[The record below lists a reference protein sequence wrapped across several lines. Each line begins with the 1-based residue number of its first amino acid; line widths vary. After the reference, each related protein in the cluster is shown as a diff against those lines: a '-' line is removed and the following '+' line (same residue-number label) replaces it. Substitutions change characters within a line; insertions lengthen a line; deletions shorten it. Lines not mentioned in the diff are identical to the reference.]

1 MKISINKSNT
11 LLTPENQAAEQLRDM
26 LAASVP
32 EEIEGQIYI
41 ASNVKHLYNL
51 LWLIDID
58 ILVRGEFSNCIL
70 PHYYSLEEQGPKKDL
85 VVKDFLLAI
94 ELKSHQA
101 DRVSCKDSQIWV
113 KYSNKTQNV
122 THSID
127 LQRDHLIFALK
138 SEHTDV
144 IASDAIW
151 LNSVT
156 KEELSKITS
165 GQNVNALPNEF
176 EFKDLID
183 TILAQ
188 GVKPTYDEVNDCYV
202 LSAGISMEELDS
214 EMTFL
219 LQDMGVFDAG
229 YSDNEY
235 DALSEENE
243 NELEKQKQRYA
254 EAEAK
259 AKDYFY
265 NKKER
270 IPRYLSSGWL
280 EGFPDCPSVHA
291 IPISDEDLAEIKKI
305 VVSDVLSNEGSSKN
319 DLTYEEALELVS
331 FDKIYERNSQLHDLL
346 YGDCMITLEG
356 SDGMGNM
363 DDSHVPSE
371 IILEFPEYYY
381 RFVYVAFDSDK
392 DINPIRRNVDIPL
405 TDEEYIKLLTLYIL
419 SNSFIYTFNQL
430 LQDDQELACKIND
443 DIGCKLPRN
452 KVLTYSIFL
461 DEVKEDVN
469 TIRGIDPTAS
479 PDDLPF

>member
-1 MKISINKSNT
+1 MTINIINDSVSC
-11 LLTPENQAAEQLRDM
+11 LTAEGQAAVQLKDM
-26 LAASVP
+26 LTASIP

-51 LWLIDID
+51 LWLINID

-70 PHYYSLEEQGPKKDL
+70 PHYYSLEDKGPKKDL
-85 VVKDFLLAI
+85 VVKDFLILFD
-94 ELKSHQA
+94 LKSHQA
-101 DRVSCKDSQIWV
+101 DRVSCKDSQILV
-113 KYSNKTQNV
+113 KYSNKTQNIS
-122 THSID
+122 HRID
-127 LQRDHLIFALK
+127 LQRDHLVAALN
-138 SEHTDV
+138 SEHTNV

-235 DALSEENE
+235 DALPEENE

-265 NKKER
+265 NKKYQTVDIIKLNGSVELGPIVELSDVIVDIVETGSTLRENGLEVLEEICPISSRLIVNRVSLKMQKER
-270 IPRYLSSGWL
+270 IEKL
-280 EGFPDCPSVHA
+280 V
-291 IPISDEDLAEIKKI
+291 EDI
-305 VVSDVLSNEGSSKN
+305 
-319 DLTYEEALELVS
+319 
-331 FDKIYERNSQLHDLL
+331 
-346 YGDCMITLEG
+346 
-356 SDGMGNM
+356 
-363 DDSHVPSE
+363 
-371 IILEFPEYYY
+371 
-381 RFVYVAFDSDK
+381 
-392 DINPIRRNVDIPL
+392 
-405 TDEEYIKLLTLYIL
+405 
-419 SNSFIYTFNQL
+419 
-430 LQDDQELACKIND
+430 KIN
-443 DIGCKLPRN
+443 L
-452 KVLTYSIFL
+452 
-461 DEVKEDVN
+461 
-469 TIRGIDPTAS
+469 
-479 PDDLPF
+479 

>member
-1 MKISINKSNT
+1 MNISILKKSISS
-11 LLTPENQAAEQLRDM
+11 LTPESQAAEQLRDM
-26 LAASVP
+26 LSASIP

-41 ASNVKHLYNL
+41 ASNFKHLYEF

-58 ILVRGEFSNCIL
+58 IVVWGEFSNCIL
-70 PHYYSLEEQGPKKDL
+70 PHYYSLEDKGPKKDL
-85 VVKDFLLAI
+85 VVKDFLVVI
-94 ELKSHQA
+94 ELKSLPA

-113 KYSNKTQNV
+113 KYSNETQNV
-122 THSID
+122 THNIN
-127 LQRDHLIFALK
+127 LQRTHLVNTLN
-138 SEHTDV
+138 SERV
-144 IASDAIW
+144 KVVASDAIW

-176 EFKDLID
+176 EFIDLIE

-188 GVKPTYDEVNDCYV
+188 GIKPTYDEANDCYI
-202 LSAGISMEELDS
+202 LSSGISTDEFES
-214 EMTFL
+214 EMTCL
-219 LQDMGVFDAG
+219 LQDMGFYDEDN
-229 YSDNEY
+229 SDNEY
-235 DALSEENE
+235 DASYEEY
-243 NELEKQKQRYA
+243 EKECEKQRYA

-265 NKKER
+265 NKKAR

-280 EGFPDCPSVHA
+280 EGFPDCPNVHA
-291 IPISDEDLAEIKKI
+291 IPISDDELAEIKKI

-319 DLTYEEALELVS
+319 DLTYEEALKLVS
-331 FDKIYERNSQLHDLL
+331 FDKIYKRNNQLHELL
-346 YGDCMITLEG
+346 YSDCMITLEG

-405 TDEEYIKLLTLYIL
+405 TDEEYIKLLTLYLL
-419 SNSFIYTFNQL
+419 SDSFMYTFNQL
-430 LQDDQELACKIND
+430 LLDDQELACKIND
-443 DIGCKLPRN
+443 DIGCKLPPN

-461 DEVKEDVN
+461 DEVREDVN

>member
-1 MKISINKSNT
+1 MNISILKKSISS
-11 LLTPENQAAEQLRDM
+11 LTPESQAAEQLRDM
-26 LAASVP
+26 LSASIP

-41 ASNVKHLYNL
+41 ASNFKHLYEF

-58 ILVRGEFSNCIL
+58 IVVWGEFSNCIL
-70 PHYYSLEEQGPKKDL
+70 PHYYSLEDKGPKKDL
-85 VVKDFLLAI
+85 VVKDFLVVI
-94 ELKSHQA
+94 ELKSLPA

-113 KYSNKTQNV
+113 KYSNETQNV
-122 THSID
+122 THNIN
-127 LQRDHLIFALK
+127 LQRTHLVNTLN
-138 SEHTDV
+138 SERV
-144 IASDAIW
+144 KVSDAIW

-176 EFKDLID
+176 EFIDLID

-188 GVKPTYDEVNDCYV
+188 GIKPTYDEANDCYI
-202 LSAGISMEELDS
+202 LSSGISTDEFES
-214 EMTFL
+214 EMTCL
-219 LQDMGVFDAG
+219 LQDMGFYDEDN
-229 YSDNEY
+229 SDNEY
-235 DALSEENE
+235 DASYEEY
-243 NELEKQKQRYA
+243 EKECEKQRYA

-265 NKKER
+265 NKKVR

-280 EGFPDCPSVHA
+280 EGFPNCPSVHA
-291 IPISDEDLAEIKKI
+291 IPISDEELAEIKKI
-305 VVSDVLSNEGSSKN
+305 VVSDVLSNEGSGKN
-319 DLTYEEALELVS
+319 DLTYEEALKLVS

-346 YGDCMITLEG
+346 YLDCMKTLEG
-356 SDGMGNM
+356 PDGMM
-363 DDSHVPSE
+363 DLTDSHVPSE
-371 IILEFPEYYY
+371 IILDFREYYY

-419 SNSFIYTFNQL
+419 SNSFMYTFNQL
-430 LQDDQELACKIND
+430 LHDDQELACKIND
-443 DIGCKLPRN
+443 DIECKLPPN

-461 DEVKEDVN
+461 DEVREDVN